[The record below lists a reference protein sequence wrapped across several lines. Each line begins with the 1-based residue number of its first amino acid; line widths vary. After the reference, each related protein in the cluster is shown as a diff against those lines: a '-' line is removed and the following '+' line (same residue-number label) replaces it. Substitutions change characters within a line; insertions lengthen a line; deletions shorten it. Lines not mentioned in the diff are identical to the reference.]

1 MKSERLHELLI
12 QNGYKLTKQRELIF
26 EVLNENK
33 GTHLSPEEIHLIV
46 NKMDKDIGI
55 ATVYRT
61 LLLFEELNIAYKLDF
76 DDNRYRYEIADEDK
90 EHQHHHLICN
100 NCGKV
105 LEVRESLLEEIE
117 KGLLNKYGF
126 VVQDHE
132 LKFYVLCSECQNPEE
147 DKKEI

>member
-12 QNGYKLTKQRELIF
+12 QNGYKLTKQREIIF
-26 EVLNENK
+26 EVLNNSK
-33 GTHLSPEEIHLIV
+33 GKHLSPEELHLIV

-76 DDNRYRYEIADEDK
+76 DDNRYRYEIADEGK

-100 NCGKV
+100 KCGKV

-117 KGLLNKYGF
+117 KGLLDKYGF
-126 VVQDHE
+126 MVQDHE
-132 LKFYVLCSECQNPEE
+132 LKFYGLCSECQNPN
-147 DKKEI
+147 KG

>member
-105 LEVRESLLEEIE
+105 LEVRESRLEEIE

-132 LKFYVLCSECQNPEE
+132 LKFYGLCSECQNPEK

>member
-126 VVQDHE
+126 VVQEHE
-132 LKFYVLCSECQNPEE
+132 LKFYGLCSECQNPEE

>member
-132 LKFYVLCSECQNPEE
+132 LKFYGLCSECQNPEE

>member
-12 QNGYKLTKQRELIF
+12 QNGYKLTKQREFIF

-132 LKFYVLCSECQNPEE
+132 LKFYGLCSECQNPEE